1 MLSHTEITE
10 IECIFLLIDNGFV
23 SRDVA
28 SQFLEWL
35 LNTSIERFAL
45 LHWMLTRWVYIR
57 KNAYDLPKRRQ
68 DLPEQVQHEV
78 RSVAATNTAQG
89 CVVYWTCVKCYKSDC
104 IVNFCSNCG
113 WCRRKPMYQ

>member
-68 DLPEQVQHEV
+68 DLPEQVQHE
-78 RSVAATNTAQG
+78 
-89 CVVYWTCVKCYKSDC
+89 YWTCAKCYKSDC

-113 WCRRKPMYQ
+113 WCRRKPIYQ